1 MYSTEKIGCRVT
13 AKNETSILFAAQP
26 KSEGGKMNSVITQT
40 RYGVSKAKDSLV
52 NIDFRPCKEQKNE
65 RVEKLEQNPQTK
77 F

>member
-1 MYSTEKIGCRVT
+1 MYSTEKTGCRVT
-13 AKNETSILFAAQP
+13 DKNETSMFFAAQR
-26 KSEGGKMNSVITQT
+26 KSESGKMNNVITQT
-40 RYGVSKAKDSLV
+40 RYWVSKAKDSLV